1 MDGTINIIQDQDAL
15 KNLSASWSALEGKS
29 RTPLLRHEW
38 FMACAQAFCPP
49 DRLAVITYCEEGKI
63 AAIAPCV
70 MSRRGKLDR
79 IEILGSSVLCEPT
92 GFLYRDEESLKK
104 LFGGLL
110 AMDKPIVLRRL
121 RADVAGLLLEHCLYD
136 EPGYLSFNT
145 PSASP
150 WISIRSAWP
159 DFEKQLSAKR
169 RSTLRR
175 AWRHAETMGKV
186 TFEIVTPDEHT
197 LEHYLAEFIQVEG
210 ASWKAHTKTSI
221 ESNPQLKTFLT
232 LYAQSATKNKMLR
245 IAFLRNGEKAIAALL
260 GVEYANR
267 FWVLKIG
274 FREEAAHCSP
284 GIILIH
290 ETIRCAFEKKLVAY
304 EFLGTD
310 ESWIRMWTED
320 IHSYLTL
327 RLYPRSAK
335 ALLNLGIDGS
345 SLLFHKALHLEG
357 SI

>member
-1 MDGTINIIQDQDAL
+1 MRETINIIQDQDAL
-15 KNLSASWSALEGKS
+15 KNLSASWNALESNS

-49 DRLAVITYCEEGKI
+49 DRLAVIAYSVEGEI
-63 AAIAPCV
+63 AAIAPCS
-70 MSRRGKLDR
+70 MIRRGKLDR

-92 GFLYRDEESLKK
+92 GFLYRDEESLKN
-104 LFGGLL
+104 LFEGLL
-110 AMDKPIVLRRL
+110 AMDKPIVIRRL
-121 RADVAGLLLEHCLYD
+121 RADIAERLLEHWRD
-136 EPGYLSFNT
+136 GERGYLSFDT

-150 WISIRSAWP
+150 WISIESPWP
-159 DFEKQLSAKR
+159 DFERQLSAKR

-175 AWRHAETMGKV
+175 AWRHAEIMGKV
-186 TFEIVTPDEHT
+186 RFELITPDEHT
-197 LEHYLAEFIQVEG
+197 LERYLAEFIQVEG
-210 ASWKAHTKTSI
+210 ASWKAHTKTSVQ
-221 ESNPQLKTFLT
+221 SNPQLKTFLT
-232 LYAQSATKNKMLR
+232 LYAQGAAKGKILR
-245 IAFLRNGEKAIAALL
+245 MAFLRIGEKAIAALL

-290 ETIRCAFEKKLVAY
+290 ETIRCAFEKNLVAY

-310 ESWIRMWTED
+310 EPWIRMWTED
-320 IHSYLTL
+320 IHSYATL

-335 ALLNLGIDGS
+335 ALLNLGMDGS
-345 SLLFHKALHLEG
+345 SLLLHKALRLEG